1 MSQLFLIFLQCLE
14 AGCHKC
20 TEAQEAKDAF
30 IINGACRENRIY
42 NALPDVLTRLGCS
55 KIGFTV
61 DICTFLREL

>member
-20 TEAQEAKDAF
+20 TGAQEAKDAF

-61 DICTFLREL
+61 DICTF